1 MAGVLITTKLNA
13 GPEKALLPERTG
25 SVGSGV
31 YGPLL
36 CNWGNGLVELR
47 VDCW

>member
-13 GPEKALLPERTG
+13 GSEKALLLERTG

-31 YGPLL
+31 CGPLSRVI
-36 CNWGNGLVELR
+36 GVVGTGLLE
-47 VDCW
+47 